1 VKKIKWALGAAL
13 LAVLVAAGAAAAAQK
28 VLVLKSGNR
37 TPAARTLRSVDR
49 IVIHVAEGR
58 FWGTVRWLRNR
69 RSHGSSHF
77 VVGRNGKIVQ
87 LVSTSDIAWH
97 AGNWRV
103 NARSLGIE
111 HEGWTYRRGS
121 ITEAEYHS
129 SARLVAYLAGRMGIP
144 IDRRHIIGH
153 NQVGHPFVAGRRGG
167 ADGHT
172 DPGPHWRWRYYLS
185 LVRRYAKD
193 AQRPDFI
200 RIRTVPSVPRR
211 FTARVRRVTERKVT
225 CGFRASVHSTTL
237 YGGQT
242 LAGLVP
248 WKAKACG
255 RRLHRVDFFVDGKL
269 RWVDRTEPFV
279 FARGRGWNST
289 NVANG
294 WHTLSLRAYGPRGH
308 RVRKRLRIHVQN
320 RLFAVGASG
329 AAPDQAV
336 TGLVRVRAWPNAPT
350 RRVTLFVDGKAV
362 KRDRRPPYVLE
373 WDAGAVEA
381 GEHRLE
387 LLAEARDGRRAL
399 KAVPVVVAHPEG
411 PPPQVSWQS
420 LVNWQSVSGPTVWE
434 ALVEGDVAQ
443 VEFWVDGR
451 LRAVDREAPYR
462 YDWDPSGEQGGA
474 HELTLRAIAAGGG
487 AVERRSIVLVAPPQ
501 A

>member
-1 VKKIKWALGAAL
+1 LKKIRWALGAVM

-28 VLVLKSGNR
+28 VLVLKTGNR
-37 TPAARTLRSVDR
+37 TPAARPLRSVDR

-97 AGNWRV
+97 AGNRRV
-103 NARSLGIE
+103 NNRSIGIE

-121 ITEAEYHS
+121 ITEREYRA
-129 SARLVAYLAGRMGIP
+129 SARLVAYLAHRMRIP

-153 NQVGHPFVAGRRGG
+153 WDVRNPVTGRRGG
-167 ADGHT
+167 IDGHT
-172 DPGPHWRWRYYLS
+172 DPGPYWRWRHYIS
-185 LVRRYAKD
+185 LVRRYAK
-193 AQRPDFI
+193 AARRPRFV
-200 RIRTVPSVPRR
+200 RIRTVPSLPRR
-211 FTARVRRVTERKVT
+211 FSTRARRPTERKVT
-225 CGFRASVHSTTL
+225 CGFRPSVHSTTL
-237 YGGQT
+237 YARQT

-255 RRLHRVDFFVDGKL
+255 RRLHRVDFFVDGRL

-294 WHTLSLRAYGPRGH
+294 WHTLSLRAYGRRGH
-308 RVRKRLRIHVQN
+308 RVRKRLRVRVMN
-320 RLFAVGASG
+320 RLYAVGASG
-329 AAPDQAV
+329 AAPEQAI
-336 TGLVRVRAWPNAPT
+336 TGLVAVRAWPNAPT

-362 KRDRRPPYVLE
+362 QRDRRPPFRFE
-373 WDAGAVEA
+373 WDAAQVEA
-381 GEHRLE
+381 GAHRLE

-399 KAVPVVVAHPEG
+399 KTVPVVVAHPAG
-411 PPPQVSWQS
+411 PPPHVVWQS
-420 LVNWQSVSGPTVWE
+420 LADWQIVSGPAVWE
-434 ALVEGDVAQ
+434 ALVDGDVAQ
-443 VEFWVDGR
+443 VEFWLDGQ

-462 YDWDPSGEQGGA
+462 YDWDTSAAETGA
-474 HELTLRAIAAGGG
+474 HRLTLRAIGTSGAAD
-487 AVERRSIVLVAPPQ
+487 ERSSIVLVAPRDQ
-501 A
+501 

>member
-1 VKKIKWALGAAL
+1 LKKIRWALGAAL

-28 VLVLKSGNR
+28 VLVLKTGNR
-37 TPAARTLRSVDR
+37 TPAARPLRTVDR

-77 VVGRNGKIVQ
+77 VVGRDGRVVQ

-121 ITEAEYHS
+121 ISEAEYRA
-129 SARLVAYLAGRMGIP
+129 SARLVAYLARRMGIP

-153 NQVGHPFVAGRRGG
+153 HEVGHPTIAGRRGG

-172 DPGPHWRWRYYLS
+172 DPGPYWRWGHYLS
-185 LVRRYAKD
+185 LVRRYSKHAG
-193 AQRPDFI
+193 RPDFI

-211 FTARVRRVTERKVT
+211 FTTRVRRVTERRVT
-225 CGFRASVHSTTL
+225 CGFRASVHSTTV
-237 YGGQT
+237 YGGQAV
-242 LAGLVP
+242 AGLVP

-308 RVRKRLRIHVQN
+308 RVRKRLRVHVVN
-320 RLFAVGASG
+320 RLYAVGASG
-329 AAPDQAV
+329 AAPEQAV
-336 TGLVRVRAWPNAPT
+336 TGVVAVRAWPNAPT

-362 KRDRRPPYVLE
+362 KRDRRPPYRLE
-373 WDAGAVEA
+373 WDSAQADP

-399 KAVPVVVAHPEG
+399 NAVPVVVAHPAG
-411 PPPQVSWQS
+411 PAPHVVWQS
-420 LVNWQSVSGPTVWE
+420 LADWQIVSGPAVWE

-443 VEFWVDGR
+443 VEFWLDGK

-462 YDWDPSGEQGGA
+462 YDWDTSGEESGA
-474 HELTLRAIAAGGG
+474 HQLLLRAIGTGG
-487 AVERRSIVLVAPPQ
+487 AAVDRPSIVLIAPR
-501 A
+501 